1 MSQPGYAGSSIRAQQ
16 RRIWRK
22 FRADPKLWIER
33 TLRVINKKGKEVPA
47 KLNFFQNHYYQI
59 LKKLYWK
66 PYQLPNGKW
75 VYRFQGI
82 REVNLKSRQIG
93 GSALINWLL
102 LHDTVFFPGTRTWLF
117 CQDESAS
124 KTMLEEKVKF
134 SYSSI
139 PHDDPLLCMPK
150 AQTDNT
156 SALGFPSISSKFSC
170 RSPGQSLRTSRKKG
184 RSITLRNALL
194 SELAEWPY
202 AEELLQG
209 IDPALN
215 DPTTNIFIESSPR
228 LRGDYFYRFYDMAK
242 RGEGGWKARFWP
254 WYFDEDLREPIY
266 SEDERQLI
274 AAGLTNEERDL
285 MAAANIQHGIELD
298 LERIKWRRKTKAS
311 PTLAAKGP
319 MAFRQEYL
327 ENDVDCFESKGTSV
341 FKDDLVDLKVLTTR
355 EREAIP
361 GRMHAIGVD
370 VADGAGKDFAY
381 ITVVDAVTREQIFK
395 WKCNKTDSTQLHWK
409 AFEIWQRYPGVV
421 AIETNGIGR
430 ATIARARTDTT
441 LVKDENGVERELW
454 KVWDEF
460 VHCGHNT
467 YDGLPTLS
475 EKATTVYLLRA
486 AIREAAEH
494 YGPDAEPGPFDK
506 PGIGLRIGSQDIL
519 DQFDDFQK
527 LEGGKLGA
535 PQGTEDDGIMSLS
548 LAFRILPELSDYE
561 REFDRRFK
569 PKEEKAAA

>member
-1 MSQPGYAGSSIRAQQ
+1 MAQPGYAGGSLRAQQ
-16 RRIWRK
+16 RRVWRK

-33 TLRVINKKGKEVPA
+33 CLKVINKQGKEVPA
-47 KLNFFQNHYYQI
+47 KLNFFQNHYYKL

-66 PYQLPNGKW
+66 PYQLPSGKW
-75 VYRFQGI
+75 VHRFQGI

-102 LHDTVFFPGTRTWLF
+102 LHDTLFFPGTRTWLF
-117 CQDESAS
+117 CQDDPAS

-134 SYSSI
+134 SYNSI
-139 PHDDPLLCMPK
+139 NHSDPLIVMPK
-150 AQTDNT
+150 AGADNT
-156 SALGFPSISSKFSC
+156 SVLGFPSISSKYSC
-170 RSPGQSLRTSRKKG
+170 RSPGQSPRTSRKKG

-215 DPTTNIFIESSPR
+215 DPTTNIFIESSPK
-228 LRGDYFYRFYDMAK
+228 LKGDYFYRFYQLAK
-242 RGEGGWKARFWP
+242 AGEGGWQARFWP
-254 WYFDEDLREPIY
+254 WFFDEDLREPIY
-266 SEDERQLI
+266 TQAERQTL
-274 AAGLTNEERDL
+274 AASLSEEELAL
-285 MAAANIQHGIELD
+285 MEMAREQHNIELD

-319 MAFRQEYL
+319 MAYRQEYL
-327 ENDVDCFESKGTSV
+327 ESDVDCFEAKGTSI
-341 FKDDLVDLKVLTTR
+341 FRDDLLELKVLTTR

-370 VADGAGKDFAY
+370 VADGAGGDFAY

-395 WKCNKTDSTQLHWK
+395 WKSNKVDSTQLHRD
-409 AFEIWQRYPGVV
+409 AFDIWQRFPGVV

-430 ATIARARTDTT
+430 ATIAKARSDTT
-441 LVKDENGVERELW
+441 LVKDENGIERELW
-454 KVWDEF
+454 SIWDEF
-460 VHCGHNT
+460 LHCGHGT

-475 EKATTVYLLRA
+475 EKSTTIYLLRA
-486 AIREAAEH
+486 AIREAVEH
-494 YGPDAEPGPFDK
+494 YGPQAEPGPPDK

-519 DQFDDFQK
+519 DQFDDFQN
-527 LEGGKLGA
+527 LGNGKMGA
-535 PQGTEDDGIMSLS
+535 PPGTEDDGIMSLS
-548 LAFRILPELSDYE
+548 LAFRLLSEIADYE
-561 REFDRRFK
+561 REFHKRFTK
-569 PKEEKAAA
+569 AKAAA